1 MFAKHFVSFLVWV
14 LFFIGFVSFSVGG
27 YVCHW
32 VCLSVGS
39 YVCQWVCLSVGS
51 YVCQWVCLSVGSYV
65 CYWVCVFVGWYVI
78 MPCNSREGAS
88 VGIFNYRF

>member
-1 MFAKHFVSFLVWV
+1 MGDYVCKTLCQ
-14 LFFIGFVSFSVGG
+14 FFGLGFVFYWVCQFFGWWLCLSLGLSVS
-27 YVCHW
+27 W
-32 VCLSVGS
+32 ELCLSVG
-39 YVCQWVCLSVGS
+39 
-51 YVCQWVCLSVGSYV
+51 LSVGSYV

>member
-14 LFFIGFVSFSVGG
+14 LFSIGFVSFSVGG

-39 YVCQWVCLSVGS
+39 YVC
-51 YVCQWVCLSVGSYV
+51 
-65 CYWVCVFVGWYVI
+65 YWVCVFVGWYVI
-78 MPCNSREGAS
+78 MTCNSWEGAS
-88 VGIFNYRF
+88 VGIFNYIF

>member
-14 LFFIGFVSFSVGG
+14 LFSIEFVSFSVGG

-39 YVCQWVCLSVGS
+39 YVC
-51 YVCQWVCLSVGSYV
+51 
-65 CYWVCVFVGWYVI
+65 YWVCVFVGWFVI

-88 VGIFNYRF
+88 VGLFNYRF

>member
-1 MFAKHFVSFLVWV
+1 MQNTLSFFLVWV
-14 LFFIGFVSFSVGG
+14 LFSIGFVSFSVGG
-27 YVCHW
+27 YVCH
-32 VCLSVGS
+32 
-39 YVCQWVCLSVGS
+39 
-51 YVCQWVCLSVGSYV
+51 WVCLSVGSYV

>member
-1 MFAKHFVSFLVWV
+1 MFAKQFVSFLVWV
-14 LFFIGFVSFSVGG
+14 LFSIGFVSFSVGG

-51 YVCQWVCLSVGSYV
+51 YVC
-65 CYWVCVFVGWYVI
+65 YWVCVFVGWYVI
-78 MPCNSREGAS
+78 MPFNSREGAS
-88 VGIFNYRF
+88 VELFNYRF

>member
-14 LFFIGFVSFSVGG
+14 LFSIGFVSFSVGG
-27 YVCHW
+27 YVCH
-32 VCLSVGS
+32 
-39 YVCQWVCLSVGS
+39 
-51 YVCQWVCLSVGSYV
+51 WVCLSVGSYV